1 LSIPPL
7 PAGLEDSA
15 TARAANALHS
25 LAIHILRRARRAD
38 KETGLGPERLSL
50 LSVLAFAGPRS
61 VSGLAEIEGVSL
73 PAISR
78 IVSALEKLG
87 LTLRERGRGDRRS
100 VIVRATAKGR
110 RLVERGRRRRVELI
124 ARGLCALSPQDLAV
138 IEKAAAILERLEGD
152 GKDQET
158 RREQRAR

>member
-1 LSIPPL
+1 MSIPPL
-7 PAGLEDSA
+7 PAGLEDSQA
-15 TARAANALHS
+15 ARAANALHS
-25 LAIHILRRARRAD
+25 LSIHILRRARRVD

-87 LTLRERGRGDRRS
+87 LTLRERGRGDGRA

-110 RLVERGRRRRVELI
+110 RVVERGRRRRVELI
-124 ARGLCALSPQDLAV
+124 EQSLLGLPPRDLAA
-138 IEKAAAILERLEGD
+138 IERAAAILERLD
-152 GKDQET
+152 GGKPT
-158 RREQRAR
+158 

>member
-1 LSIPPL
+1 MSIPPL

-15 TARAANALHS
+15 AARAANALHS
-25 LAIHILRRARRAD
+25 LSIHILRRARRAD
-38 KETGLGPERLSL
+38 RETGLGPERLSL

-61 VSGLAEIEGVSL
+61 VSALADIEGVSL

-78 IVSALEKLG
+78 IVGALEGLG
-87 LTLRERGRGDRRS
+87 LTIRERGRGDGRS

-124 ARGLCALSPQDLAV
+124 EQSLRSLAPQDLAALG
-138 IEKAAAILERLEGD
+138 KAAAILERIEG
-152 GKDQET
+152 GE
-158 RREQRAR
+158 RA